1 MNFHEHLGHWET
13 FYVLVGT
20 AGATLAGLTFVAI
33 TAASG
38 FASRENVVGLRS
50 HLDPSVV
57 AFALT
62 LILSCVLLMPTLTPL
77 ALGLLLLCSGVYM
90 GLYTSFIAR
99 QINLLV
105 RRTSAGG
112 RTSYRYDIFDR
123 VFYGLIPVSSSVLL
137 VGCGVL
143 VLLNKPE
150 EALSVLGVTL
160 LVLIAMGIR
169 NALDMLMLTL
179 VSRPGEATSAD
190 AAAAAQAQP
199 EPQPRA

>member
-38 FASRENVVGLRS
+38 FASRRNITALRS

-62 LILSCVLLMPTLTPL
+62 LLLSCVLLMPTLTAPV
-77 ALGLLLLCSGVYM
+77 LGLVLLGSGVYM
-90 GLYTSFIAR
+90 GIYTAFIMR
-99 QINLLV
+99 QLNLLRV
-105 RRTSAGG
+105 TRSTPTAPAYG
-112 RTSYRYDIFDR
+112 YDLFDR
-123 VFYGLIPVSSSVLL
+123 MFYGLVPVASGALL
-137 VGCGVL
+137 
-143 VLLNKPE
+143 LLSGILLLLGE
-150 EALSVLGVTL
+150 IEQAMSVLGVTL

-179 VSRPGEATSAD
+179 TRRPPQTEPAEG
-190 AAAAAQAQP
+190 QAETRP
-199 EPQPRA
+199 

>member
-1 MNFHEHLGHWET
+1 MNLHEHLGHWET